1 MPHCRFRFGAARLTG
16 ATLDSNLF
24 RFIWRHSRRDQLL
37 ILGVILVSLPFY
49 WAALDI
55 PKLIVNDALQ
65 GRAFKGGQT
74 TAKLFNWSIS
84 LPEFLGGGR
93 FVLSNGL
100 DLDQV
105 SYLLALSFLFLAFVV
120 INGAFKYVIN
130 IAKGVLGE
138 RMLRRMR
145 FELFSTLLRFRPED
159 IRAVKPAE
167 AASIIKDEIEPI
179 GGFVG
184 DAFIQ
189 PAFLGTQALTALAF
203 ILTQSM
209 WLGTIALG
217 IILVQAFVI
226 PRLRRRQLE
235 LTRERQIASRKLAG
249 RVGEIVEGA
258 PAVHI
263 HGTAAYNEA
272 EIGQRL
278 GQLFSIRV
286 DLFKRKFAV
295 KYLNNFLAQITP
307 FFFYSVGGYLALK
320 GSLDIGQLVAVIA
333 AYRDLPP
340 PIKELIDWDQERADV
355 LVKYQQIVAQF
366 SPDRLMPQPVE
377 SADVAKAPHANTPI
391 VLDALRVLDR
401 RGTALLETTT
411 VTIPRPAH
419 IALIGASGSG
429 RDIVAKVLGRQITE
443 VQGAARIGTHDI
455 LKMPEELASRII
467 AYAGTEPTL
476 FSGSVRENVTFSL
489 LRSPPPVRDSAMS
502 AAEALRQ
509 AESVRSGNPVASPD
523 DDWIDYTAA
532 GVSGPDQLDE
542 AILAS
547 LRATGLADEIYRFG
561 LLGTLPKGADPAAAE
576 RFVAARRAIREKLK
590 DKSLVRLVEPFD
602 PASYN
607 GNASIGENLLFGVP
621 VGEQLSVGRLATDP
635 YAKMILEAEALT
647 QPLVEIGF
655 KIAET
660 TLDIF
665 KDLPPGHPLFER
677 YALIRADEFADFQ
690 RLLDQ
695 LKGRDAA
702 ARMSHEGRTRL
713 ITLALGY
720 IEPRHR
726 LGLVDDDFMQRMVR
740 TRQSFRRY
748 LPRDYEAHI
757 EFYDPDAYMPAA
769 PIRDN
774 LLFGRISFGQSNAD
788 QRVSEAMRSTLQEV
802 GIEKVIYRLGL
813 EFDVGP
819 GGKMLFAPQRTAV
832 NLARCLVKRPDVFI
846 IDGALSTFGSA
857 EAAELMRRIR
867 EQMSGRSVIATV
879 SDIADAQGF
888 DRALTF
894 EGVRLAY
901 NPANNAG
908 AGARGEVAAS

>member
-1 MPHCRFRFGAARLTG
+1 
-16 ATLDSNLF
+16 LDSNLF

-37 ILGVILVSLPFY
+37 ILSIILVSLPFY
-49 WAALDI
+49 WMALDI
-55 PKLIVNDALQ
+55 PKAIVNDALQ

-74 TAKLFNWSIS
+74 TAKLFNWSIP
-84 LPEFLGGGR
+84 LPDFLGGGR
-93 FVLSNGL
+93 LPISSGY

-105 SYLLALSFLFLAFVV
+105 SYLLALSFLFLTLVV

-145 FELFSTLLRFRPED
+145 FELFSTLLKFRPED

-203 ILTQSM
+203 ILMQSV
-209 WLGTIALG
+209 WLGGIALG

-355 LVKYQQIVAQF
+355 LVKYQQIVTQF

-377 SADVAKAPHANTPI
+377 GTDGAKAPHANSPI
-391 VLDALRVLDR
+391 VLDSLRVLDR
-401 RGTALLETTT
+401 RGSALLETTT

-419 IALIGASGSG
+419 IALLGASGSG

-443 VQGAARIGTHDI
+443 VQGTARIGQQSI
-455 LKMPEELASRII
+455 LRMPEELASRII

-476 FSGSVRENVTFSL
+476 FSGTVRDNVTFSL
-489 LRSPPPVRDSAMS
+489 LRNQPAERNGELSTR
-502 AAEALRQ
+502 EALRQ
-509 AESVRSGNPVASPD
+509 IESRRSGNPVASPD
-523 DDWIDYTAA
+523 DDWIDYAAA
-532 GVSGPDQLDE
+532 GVAGPDQLDE

-547 LRATGLADEIYRFG
+547 LRTTGLADEIYRFG
-561 LLGTLPKGADPAAAE
+561 LLGTLPKNSDPAAAE

-602 PASYN
+602 PTSYN

-621 VGEQLSVGRLATDP
+621 VGPPLADANLATDP
-635 YAKMILEAEALT
+635 YCKMILEAEALT

-665 KDLPPGHPLFER
+665 KDLAPGHPLFER
-677 YALIRADEFADFQ
+677 YALIRADELEDFQ
-690 RLLDQ
+690 RLIEQ
-695 LKGRDAA
+695 LKGRDAI
-702 ARMSHEGRTRL
+702 ARMSHAGRNRL
-713 ITLALGY
+713 ITLAFGY
-720 IEPRHR
+720 VEPRHR
-726 LGLVDDDFMQRMVR
+726 LGLVDADFKERMVR
-740 TRQSFRRY
+740 TRLSFRRY
-748 LPRDYEAHI
+748 LPRDYEPHI
-757 EFYDPDAYMPAA
+757 EFYDPDTYMPAA

-788 QRVSEAMRSTLQEV
+788 QRVSEAIRSVLQEV
-802 GIEKVIYRLGL
+802 GLEKVIYRLGL

-832 NLARCLVKRPDVFI
+832 NLARCLVKQPEIFI
-846 IDGALSTFGSA
+846 IDGALSTYGSA
-857 EAAELMRRIR
+857 EAADMLRRIR
-867 EQMSGRSVIATV
+867 EQMHGRSVIATLSEV
-879 SDIADAQGF
+879 GDAQGF
-888 DRALTF
+888 DRTLSF

-901 NPANNAG
+901 SPG
-908 AGARGEVAAS
+908 AAAASPARGELATTGKSDTVR